1 MSATTLTKKGQVTI
15 PKAIRDALGLRE
27 RDKVLFVRR
36 EHEVIL
42 KVVKGTVL
50 DLRGSV
56 KPRRKPEDFEF
67 VRATVK
73 KAVAKRAANR

>member
-1 MSATTLTKKGQVTI
+1 MIASTLTKRRQVTI
-15 PKAIRDALGLRE
+15 PKAIRDTLGLDE
-27 RDKVLFVRR
+27 HDKVLFIRR

-42 KVVKGTVL
+42 KVVKRTVL

-56 KPRRKPEDFEF
+56 KPRRKPEDFES

-73 KAVAKRAANR
+73 EAIAKRVAKR

>member
-1 MSATTLTKKGQVTI
+1 MGATTLTKKGQVTI

-36 EHEVIL
+36 DHDVVL

-56 KPRRKPEDFEF
+56 KPRKKPEDFES

-73 KAVAKRAANR
+73 KAVAKRAARR